1 MDDSEVSPI
10 RGNNE
15 EPLVTGKN
23 KNAQHMFPMYPT
35 LNDTLLNFNSQLMNN
50 NTVVKYKVFF
60 IHYNK

>member
-10 RGNNE
+10 RGSNE

-35 LNDTLLNFNSQLMNN
+35 LNDTLLNFNSPL
-50 NTVVKYKVFF
+50 
-60 IHYNK
+60 NK